1 MPDPLNHRTTAIGPL
16 GPVAMPSGWKASGK
30 PDLRRV
36 RKFAMKRNRQ
46 KICRSKPS
54 RLRQW
59 LALLGSA
66 TLLAM
71 PACHGAGFAGSDCRD
86 IPKGALPRPAG
97 TYVCQWTDAETS
109 RAAADNFVIYQYEW
123 IDAKLGPFG
132 QRHIPRIA
140 QQLPLVPCPVVVE
153 PSGDAK
159 LDQQRRQAVFEA
171 LSKYADISDDRIILG
186 NSEALG
192 LPGYEAQRD
201 GLNVIAGRQS
211 STSGSGTN
219 SGVYQ
224 NAATANPYSGGS
236 VGSSFGGGGVGLNIG
251 TGAY

>member
-1 MPDPLNHRTTAIGPL
+1 MERNNLTFCPG
-16 GPVAMPSGWKASGK
+16 KASW
-30 PDLRRV
+30 PWM
-36 RKFAMKRNRQ
+36 AMLW
-46 KICRSKPS
+46 SV
-54 RLRQW
+54 
-59 LALLGSA
+59 

-71 PACHGAGFAGSDCRD
+71 PACHSAGFAGSDCRD
-86 IPKGALPRPAG
+86 IPKGALPPPAG

-132 QRHIPRIA
+132 QRHIPRIG

-171 LSKYADISDDRIILG
+171 LSKYADISEERIILG
-186 NSEALG
+186 HSEALP
-192 LPGYEAQRD
+192 LPGYEALPD
-201 GLNVIAGRQS
+201 GLNLIANRRS
-211 STSGSGTN
+211 NTNGTGMN

-224 NAATANPYSGGS
+224 NPATANPYSGGS
-236 VGSSFGGGGVGLNIG
+236 AGGSFGGGSGVGINIG
-251 TGAY
+251 TGGN